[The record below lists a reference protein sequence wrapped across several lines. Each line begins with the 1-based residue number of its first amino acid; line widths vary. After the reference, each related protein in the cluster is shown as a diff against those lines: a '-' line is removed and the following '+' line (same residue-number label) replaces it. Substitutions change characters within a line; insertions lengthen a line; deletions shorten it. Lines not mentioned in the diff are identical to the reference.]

1 MKKYLLFLSL
11 ILLGCGSRKVELHKS
26 EKQIENDVTTD
37 SEAKL
42 TYNVNRMV
50 LEPFNPERAIL
61 INGKEYHNTKI
72 VYEKENGVKE
82 EKTKT
87 EDKSESEESIK
98 DKTTE
103 RDNTMLFAII
113 GIGVLMFFFFI
124 FIVIIVVMYM
134 YFKRMMPKI

>member
-11 ILLGCGSRKVELHKS
+11 LIVGCGSRKVELHKS
-26 EKQIENDVTTD
+26 ETETNKDITTD

-72 VYEKENGVKE
+72 VYEKENGTKE

-87 EDKSESEESIK
+87 EDKTELKEETK

-103 RDNTMLFAII
+103 RDNTTLFII
-113 GIGVLMFFFFI
+113 LGIGGFFLLFFMFIACLVAAYLFF
-124 FIVIIVVMYM
+124 
-134 YFKRMMPKI
+134 KK